1 MAAAGFA
8 MVGGVWVWNGWW
20 MTVIVLARFGMASF
34 AMVSGGYVCGGFMMA
49 GFAMV
54 SGGWFIFALSNV

>member
-20 MTVIVLARFGMASF
+20 MTVIVLARFGMA
-34 AMVSGGYVCGGFMMA
+34 

-54 SGGWFIFALSNV
+54 SGGWFMFAFSNV